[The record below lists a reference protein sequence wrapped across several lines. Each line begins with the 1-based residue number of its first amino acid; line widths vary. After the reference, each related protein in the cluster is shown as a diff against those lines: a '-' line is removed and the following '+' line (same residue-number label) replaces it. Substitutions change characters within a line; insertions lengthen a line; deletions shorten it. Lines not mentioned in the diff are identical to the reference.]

1 MSYSGSRL
9 RSWLKI
15 CKQIIFNFIK
25 MINLLLVFLAIL
37 LFIVLEP
44 ISFVY
49 VVFWKR
55 TFKWSRITG
64 YWRNLAVNID
74 RFGNYEFRSLF
85 NACLIKSDGYKFG
98 KFDETISSALG
109 KNQLKGTLS
118 NSGRILVSILDFID
132 KNHCEKSI
140 NWEV

>member
-1 MSYSGSRL
+1 MKKEL
-9 RSWLKI
+9 L
-15 CKQIIFNFIK
+15 IFNALR
-25 MINLLLVFLAIL
+25 MTNLLLVILAVL

-55 TFKWSRITG
+55 SFKWSRVTG
-64 YWRNLAVNID
+64 YWRNLAVSID

-85 NACLIKSDGYKFG
+85 NAWLIKSDGYQFG
-98 KFDETISSALG
+98 NFNETISSALG

-118 NSGRILVSILDFID
+118 NSGRILVSILNFID